1 MEGEGGA
8 PSILVIQLGWIPLPS
23 NVVQLP
29 KREASFWARVQLIK
43 SYVPKPLG
51 VTDSSFISQ
60 ALRVDG
66 DKFCHI
72 QIDIFLYLSSW
83 KWNQL
88 SLWQRSNLIP
98 KPAPHPLMPKSGL
111 VSDIC
116 GIKIQQELFYRLHP
130 LFHLTLASFFFFFS
144 MRCIV

>member
-8 PSILVIQLGWIPLPS
+8 PSILVIQLGGIPLPS

-83 KWNQL
+83 K
-88 SLWQRSNLIP
+88 
-98 KPAPHPLMPKSGL
+98 
-111 VSDIC
+111 
-116 GIKIQQELFYRLHP
+116 
-130 LFHLTLASFFFFFS
+130 
-144 MRCIV
+144 